1 MNTLKNISAWALA
14 IAMAVPFHPGLAL
27 GQALPPRPPQYI
39 LISFDG
45 SYTPEMWK
53 ATREHAQKTGAKVT
67 HFISGVDFLM
77 GSDRRKIDGAVD
89 SIYIPPRYKGGRRSD
104 IGFGGDRT
112 EMNRRIYEMN
122 ENMKAGMEIGGHGNS
137 HFNGSSWSLED
148 WTFEFNQFHKFLF
161 EAFSLNK
168 LQESQTRVQESE
180 WRNNL
185 LPHLRSFRAPYLGRG
200 EGLWKTLGQTQWKID
215 GKAREHRFIYDASA
229 VADSPTSWPTKSNL
243 GFWFFRMAIIPVP
256 GLNHGVLSMDYNFYV
271 AHSDNPNSPK
281 DKLEKIQEFEEQ
293 MYQAYM
299 SWFQRNYHGN
309 RAPINIGHHFSTWNK
324 GAYWKALKRFMTDVC
339 QQAEVKCTTGLELAE
354 YLESVPASALALL
367 KQGQFDRK
375 NLPRLAIASLDQSR
389 ISSSVLSQNKFYR
402 WSQEGFADLPRK
414 ENVDFSWRASNGET
428 SRTRLNLERLAARGI
443 HGLELVAKDSEDRE
457 EVKKMIIDWDAREGR
472 YRLAPQQ
479 EPLVMGCTWEAH
491 REQVDLSVLDDE

>member
-1 MNTLKNISAWALA
+1 MKTLKNLSRWS
-14 IAMAVPFHPGLAL
+14 LAL
-27 GQALPPRPPQYI
+27 CLAFPFNPSSAFGQSLPQRPPQYI

-45 SYTPEMWK
+45 SYTSEMWK
-53 ATREHAQKTGAKVT
+53 ATREHAIKSGAQVT

-77 GSDRRKIDGAVD
+77 GSSSRKIEGAID
-89 SIYIPPRYKGGRRSD
+89 HIYTPPRYKGGRRSD
-104 IGFGGDRT
+104 IGFGGDRS
-112 EMNRRIYEMN
+112 EMNRRIFEMN

-180 WRNNL
+180 WRKNL

-200 EGLWKTLGQTQWKID
+200 EGLWKTLGQSKWEID
-215 GKAREHRFIYDASA
+215 GQVRDHQFVYDASA
-229 VADSPTSWPTKSNL
+229 VAESPTSWPTKSER
-243 GFWFFRMAIIPVP
+243 GFWYFRLAVIPVP

-281 DKLEKIQEFEEQ
+281 DKPDKTQEFEEQ
-293 MYQAYM
+293 MYQAYV

-309 RAPINIGHHFSTWNK
+309 RAPMNIGHHFSTWNK

-339 QQAEVKCTTGLELAE
+339 QQPEVKCTTGLELAE
-354 YLESVPASALALL
+354 YLESLPASTLASL

-375 NLPRLAIASLDQSR
+375 NLPRLASLDQSR
-389 ISSSVLSQNKFYR
+389 VSSAVLSQNRFYR

-414 ENVDFSWRASNGET
+414 ENVEYSWRARTGET
-428 SRTRLNLERLAARGI
+428 SQTRLNLERLAARGI
-443 HGLELVAKDSEDRE
+443 HDLELVAKDHEDRE
-457 EVKKMIIDWDAREGR
+457 EVKRMVIDWDARESR
-472 YRLAPQQ
+472 YRLAPQK
-479 EPLVMGCTWEAH
+479 EPLVMGCTSESH
-491 REQVDLSVLDDE
+491 REQVDLSVLED